1 MNSQK
6 TAVFYQKLKQTLKVV
21 LDFLIKLFK
30 TVIPDFFKKTF
41 SISATKASKIT
52 GIVFAVLFTGLVVFF
67 NKSFVDQDF
76 SDKWFMLSAATV
88 MPIIIGL
95 EIAYRINIKNETI
108 RKIFLII
115 LFLLMPILTMTM
127 SECLNN
133 IWIYDMTYLGFV
145 GNYIIILLFYFFV
158 FAISGS
164 LKVCIIS
171 VTPLIYGFALAHSYI
186 ASFRGTPFIPMDFL
200 SITTAIN
207 VGSTYD
213 YTPTDIIILGTLL
226 FVFIMVIGIK
236 ISTPKLK
243 LPTAIISRIFTGV
256 FFAVIVSV
264 FYFTSVFANAGIKPD
279 FWNQSRG
286 YRNYGFVYNFVCN
299 TKYLYMS
306 VPSGYD
312 SKDVGS
318 YVSKEIKNEDTTP
331 QEKTPNIICIMNES
345 LADMNILGE
354 FTTNE
359 DYMPFIR
366 SLTENTVRGNLL
378 VPVIGAGTSNTEFE
392 FLTGHTTAFLPP
404 GSNAYMLYI
413 KKPIASLTSTL
424 ISQGYS
430 ALAFHPYY
438 ASGWNRPNVYKF
450 MNFDAFKSL
459 EDLIDI
465 SIMDDYIQNSSDP
478 DYLQELINANYPDN
492 SDMIVRQYISDA
504 YNYKVLIDDFNKRD
518 KSKPYYV
525 FNVTM
530 QNHGGYTTT
539 ASNFTPEIQITSTE
553 KTYTKA
559 TNYLSLV
566 KKSDVAFEELINYF
580 KTVKEPTIICMFGDH
595 QPSVETKF
603 IAEIL
608 GVDDLAKITIE
619 QEQSRHTTPFIIW
632 ANYDIEEKEID
643 KLSVN
648 YLSSYL
654 LDIAGVKLTKYN
666 KYLLNLSK
674 TLPVI
679 DTVGYIDKDN
689 NYYRWSDNSNYNGIL
704 KEYEKIQYNNIFDY
718 ENNDSET
725 FFVNDYSVHKIAEE
739 IEARETLE
747 QTDTEVTE

>member
-1 MNSQK
+1 MNLKKQVAFSD
-6 TAVFYQKLKQTLKVV
+6 KLKKLIKTVF
-21 LDFLIKLFK
+21 DFLIKLFK
-30 TVIPDFFKKTF
+30 EIIPDFFKENFYF
-41 SISATKASKIT
+41 SSSKASKIT
-52 GIVFAVLFTGLVVFF
+52 GVVFALVLTALVVIF
-67 NKSFVDQDF
+67 NKSFVNQDF
-76 SDKWFMLSAATV
+76 SKKWFLLSAATIF
-88 MPIIIGL
+88 PIIIGL
-95 EIAYRINIKNETI
+95 EIAYKINIKNEII
-108 RKIFLII
+108 RKVLFVA
-115 LFLLMPILTMTM
+115 LFLLMPILTMVM

-133 IWIYDMTYLGFV
+133 IWIYDMTYLGFF

-164 LKVCIIS
+164 LKASILS
-171 VTPLIYGFALAHSYI
+171 VTPVIYGFALAHSYI

-213 YTPTDIIILGTLL
+213 YTPTDIVILGTMM
-226 FVFIMVIGIK
+226 FIFIMIIGIK
-236 ISTPKLK
+236 ISTPKFK
-243 LPTAIISRIFTGV
+243 LLTAVISRIFTGV
-256 FFAVIVSV
+256 FFVTIASI

-306 VPSGYD
+306 VPNGYN
-312 SKDVGS
+312 SKDVGNF
-318 YVSKEIKNEDTTP
+318 VSRKIEKEKTVSS
-331 QEKTPNIICIMNES
+331 EKTPNIICIMNES
-345 LADMNILGE
+345 LADLKVLGD

-359 DYMPFIR
+359 DYMPYMR
-366 SLTENTVRGNLL
+366 SLTENTIKGNLL

-430 ALAFHPYY
+430 SLAFHPYY

-450 MNFDAFKSL
+450 MNFSSFKSL

-465 SIMDDYIQNSSDP
+465 SIMNEYIQNSSDP
-478 DYLQELINANYPDN
+478 DYLQELITRNYPDRSN
-492 SDMIVRQYISDA
+492 MLVRQYISDS
-504 YNYKVLIDDFNKRD
+504 YNYKVLIDDFNNRD

-539 ASNFTPEIQITSTE
+539 AANFVPDIQITSTDNI
-553 KTYTKA
+553 YTKA
-559 TNYLSLV
+559 INYLSLV
-566 KKSDVAFEELINYF
+566 KRSDLAFEELINYF
-580 KTVKEPTIICMFGDH
+580 KTVKEPTLICMFGDH
-595 QPSVETKF
+595 QPSIETKF
-603 IAEIL
+603 VAELL

-619 QEQSRHTTPFIIW
+619 QEQNRHTTPFIIW
-632 ANYDIEEKEID
+632 ANYDIEEKQID

-648 YLSSYL
+648 YLASHL
-654 LDIAGVKLTKYN
+654 LDIAGVKLTNYN
-666 KYLLNLSK
+666 KYLINLSK

-689 NYYRWSDNSNYNGIL
+689 NYYKWSDNSSYTEML

-718 ENNDSET
+718 ENNDTET
-725 FFVNDYSVHKIAEE
+725 FFINDYSVQKIAEE
-739 IEARETLE
+739 IAAKEALE
-747 QTDTEVTE
+747 NPENEGQQ

>member
-1 MNSQK
+1 MNSKKQSL
-6 TAVFYQKLKQTLKVV
+6 FFEKLKQTLRVV
-21 LDFLIKLFK
+21 LDFLVKLFK
-30 TVIPDFFKKTF
+30 IIIPDFFKSNFSLSSTKT
-41 SISATKASKIT
+41 SKIT
-52 GIVFAVLFTGLVVFF
+52 GIIFASVLTGLVVLF

-76 SDKWFMLSAATV
+76 SKKWFLLSAAAIL
-88 MPIIIGL
+88 PIVIGL
-95 EIAYRINIKNETI
+95 EIAYRIDIKNNSV
-108 RKIFLII
+108 RKFLFLV
-115 LFLLMPILTMTM
+115 LFLLMPIVTMTM

-133 IWIYDMTYLGFV
+133 IWIYDMTYLGFA
-145 GNYIIILLFYFFV
+145 GNYIIILLLYFFV
-158 FAISGS
+158 YAISGS
-164 LKVCIIS
+164 LKICILS
-171 VTPLIYGFALAHSYI
+171 VTPAIYGFALAHSYI
-186 ASFRGTPFIPMDFL
+186 VSFRGTPFIPMDFL

-213 YTPTDIIILGTLL
+213 YTPTDIIILGTML
-226 FVFIMVIGIK
+226 FIFIMIIGIK

-243 LPTAIISRIFTGV
+243 LHTVIVSRIFTGV
-256 FFAVIVSV
+256 FFAIIICV

-306 VPSGYD
+306 VPSGYN

-318 YVSKEIKNEDTTP
+318 FVAEKIEKEDKAP
-331 QEKTPNIICIMNES
+331 SQKTPNIICIMNES
-345 LADMNILGE
+345 LADLNVLGE

-366 SLTENTVRGNLL
+366 SLTENTVKGNLL

-430 ALAFHPYY
+430 SLAFHPYY

-450 MNFDAFKSL
+450 MNFSAFKSL

-465 SIMDDYIQNSSDP
+465 SIMNEYIQNSSDP
-478 DYLQELINANYPDN
+478 DYLQELININYPEN
-492 SDMIVRQYISDA
+492 SNMLVRQYISDA
-504 YNYKVLIDDFNKRD
+504 YNYKVLIEDFNNRD

-539 ASNFTPEIQITSTE
+539 ASNFTPDIEITSTE
-553 KTYTKA
+553 NIYTKA

-566 KKSDVAFEELINYF
+566 KKSDLAFAGLIEYF

-595 QPSVETKF
+595 QPSIETKF

-608 GVDDLAKITIE
+608 GVDDLAKISIE
-619 QEQSRHTTPFIIW
+619 QEQRRHTTPFIIW

-654 LDIAGVKLTKYN
+654 LDIAGVKLTNYN

-689 NYYRWSDNSNYNGIL
+689 NYYKWSDDSNYNGIL

-718 ENNDSET
+718 ENNNTET
-725 FFVNDYSVHKIAEE
+725 FFINDYSVHKIAEE
-739 IEARETLE
+739 IEAREALE
-747 QTDTEVTE
+747 QPETEVTE

>member
-1 MNSQK
+1 MNSKEQSVFIRLK
-6 TAVFYQKLKQTLKVV
+6 TASKVV
-21 LDFLIKLFK
+21 WKYLVKLFG
-30 TVIPDFFKKTF
+30 TVIPCFFKNNF
-41 SISATKASKIT
+41 SFTSTKVSKIT
-52 GIVFAVLFTGLVVFF
+52 GIVFAVVLTGFVVVF
-67 NKSFVDQDF
+67 NQSFVNQDF
-76 SDKWFMLSAATV
+76 SKKWFLLSAAAV
-88 MPIIIGL
+88 LPIIIGL
-95 EIAYRINIKNETI
+95 VIAYKLNIKNNKI
-108 RKIFLII
+108 RKILFLA
-115 LFLLMPILTMTM
+115 LFLLMPIITMTM

-133 IWIYDMTYLGFV
+133 IWIYDMTYLGFA
-145 GNYIIILLFYFFV
+145 GNYIIILLLYCFV
-158 FAISGS
+158 FAVSGS
-164 LKVCIIS
+164 LKVCILS
-171 VTPLIYGFALAHSYI
+171 VTPVIYGFALAHAYI
-186 ASFRGTPFIPMDFL
+186 VSFRGTPFIPMDFL

-226 FVFIMVIGIK
+226 FIFITVIGIK
-236 ISTPKLK
+236 VSTPEFK
-243 LPTAIISRIFTGV
+243 LPTIIISRIFTGV
-256 FFAVIVSV
+256 FFAVIAAG
-264 FYFTSVFANAGIKPD
+264 FYLTSVFANAGIKPD

-286 YRNYGFVYNFVCN
+286 YRNYGFVYNFICN

-306 VPSGYD
+306 VPSGYN

-318 YVSKEIKNEDTTP
+318 YVSKEIKNDETAP
-331 QEKTPNIICIMNES
+331 SQKTPNIICIMNES
-345 LADMNILGE
+345 LADLKVLGE

-359 DYMPFIR
+359 DYMPFIN
-366 SLTENTVRGNLL
+366 SLTENTVKGNLL

-424 ISQGYS
+424 IAQGYS
-430 ALAFHPYY
+430 SLAFHPYY

-450 MNFDAFKSL
+450 MGFSAFKSL

-465 SIMDDYIQNSSDP
+465 SIMNEYIQNSSDP
-478 DYLQELINANYPDN
+478 DYLQELINTNYPD
-492 SDMIVRQYISDA
+492 STDMLVRQYISDS
-504 YNYKVLIDDFNKRD
+504 YNYKVLIDDFNNRD

-530 QNHGGYTTT
+530 QNHGGYTTE
-539 ASNFTPEIQITSTE
+539 ASNFVPDIQITSTE
-553 KTYTKA
+553 NIYTKA

-566 KKSDVAFEELINYF
+566 KKSDTAFKELIEYF
-580 KTVKEPTIICMFGDH
+580 RTVKEPTVICMFGDH
-595 QPSVETKF
+595 QPSIETKF

-608 GVDDLAKITIE
+608 GVDDLAKITIQ

-632 ANYDIEEKEID
+632 ANYDIEEKQID

-689 NYYRWSDNSNYNGIL
+689 NYYKWSDTSVYNGIL

-718 ENNDSET
+718 ENNDTET
-725 FFVNDYSVHKIAEE
+725 FFINEYSVHKIAEE
-739 IEARETLE
+739 IEAKEALE
-747 QTDTEVTE
+747 QAETEEEE